1 MPKQSRSLAQ
11 SNARSAVRLGRHL
24 EKHLA
29 AYAAAATGAVLLSAA
44 PSADA
49 QIVYTPSNTPF
60 ALNHQNQGPTFTTL
74 DLNNDGVPDFT
85 FAMSSTAHFSSI
97 GYTTRFKLYM
107 KVVPGETGNEVV
119 QGSLAPTAS
128 AVPAGVT
135 IGPKEKF
142 VPGGYMVHQAYSRYG
157 GTAQNSGTWQKV
169 EFAYVGLKFLIN
181 GQVHY
186 GWARVKFPY
195 PEGYKY
201 PSIYGY
207 AYESTPNTPIVTGQ
221 TSGTA
226 GQANSV
232 SNPASLGMLAAGA
245 PAMNLWR
252 GNASTTAQTTPE
264 VGQ

>member
-1 MPKQSRSLAQ
+1 MSKKFGSLVE
-11 SNARSAVRLGRHL
+11 SKARPTVRLGHHL

-29 AYAAAATGAVLLSAA
+29 PYAAAATGAVLLSAA

-49 QIVYTPSNTPF
+49 EIIYTPSNTPF

-97 GYTTRFKLYM
+97 GYTTIFKLYM
-107 KVVPGETGNEVV
+107 KVVPDQTGNEVV

-142 VPGGYMVHQAYSRYG
+142 VPGGYMVHQAYSRSG

-195 PEGYKY
+195 PYGYQY

-207 AYESTPNTPIVTGQ
+207 AYESTPNTAIVTGQ

-226 GQANSV
+226 A
-232 SNPASLGMLAAGA
+232 SNTTAEVPASLGILAAGA
-245 PAMNLWR
+245 PVVNLWR
-252 GNASTTAQTTPE
+252 GSSLK
-264 VGQ
+264 

>member
-1 MPKQSRSLAQ
+1 MAKQSRSLAE
-11 SNARSAVRLGRHL
+11 SKARCKVRLGRHL

-49 QIVYTPSNTPF
+49 EIVYTPSNTPF
-60 ALNHQNQGPTFTTL
+60 THNHQNQGPVFTTL
-74 DLNNDGVPDFT
+74 DLNNDGVADFT
-85 FAMSSTAHFSSI
+85 FAVSSTAHFSSI

-107 KVVPGETGNEVV
+107 KVVPDQTGNEVV

-142 VPGGYMVHQAYSRYG
+142 VSGGYMVHQVYSQQG
-157 GTAQNSGTWQKV
+157 HINQSSGSWQKV
-169 EFAYVGLKFLIN
+169 EFAYIGLKFLIN

-195 PEGYKY
+195 PYGYNY

-207 AYESTPNTPIVTGQ
+207 AYESSPNTPIVSGQ

-226 GQANSV
+226 PTQAN
-232 SNPASLGMLAAGA
+232 AEAIGSLGMLAAGA
-245 PAMNLWR
+245 SALNLS
-252 GNASTTAQTTPE
+252 GGSNLK
-264 VGQ
+264 